1 MDNLGTIVDIV
12 SNDNYQYTLYNLGI
26 IKLYSGYVTIPADRD
41 YVLVLTESFQKCSV
55 VATETDIKGYAS
67 AFSKS
72 TKDGFYIYS
81 TTHSKAVTFI
91 AITQ

>member
-1 MDNLGTIVDIV
+1 MDNLGTITDIV
-12 SNDNYQYTLYNLGI
+12 SSDNYQYTSYNLGI
-26 IKLYSGYVTIPADRD
+26 IKIYVGFVTIPSTSDN
-41 YVLVLTESFQKCSV
+41 VLVITKPFQKCSV

-91 AITQ
+91 AVTQ